1 MMQPPQ
7 AMTDPLASFP
17 VVITVP
23 IAWGDMDAYGHVN
36 NTVYFRLFESARIEY
51 LRAIRFTEGGSGGG
65 TGPILASTECRFR
78 RPLEF
83 PDTVRVGARTV
94 DVAADRF
101 TMEYVIV
108 SEKLGEVA
116 ARGTGTIVSYD
127 YAARSKAPLPAAV
140 RQRMDELA
148 RSPALVAAPDDEKG

>member
-1 MMQPPQ
+1 
-7 AMTDPLASFP
+7 MTDPLASFP
-17 VVITVP
+17 IVIHVP

-51 LRAIRFTEGGSGGG
+51 LRAIRFTEGGTGGG
-65 TGPILASTECRFR
+65 TGPILASTECQFR

-101 TMEYVIV
+101 TMEYVVV

-116 ARGTGTIVSYD
+116 ARGTGVVVSYD
-127 YAARSKAPLPAAV
+127 YGAGSKAPLPAAV
-140 RQRMDELA
+140 RVRMEELA
-148 RSPALVAAPDDEKG
+148 RMPAMAMGPYDEKG